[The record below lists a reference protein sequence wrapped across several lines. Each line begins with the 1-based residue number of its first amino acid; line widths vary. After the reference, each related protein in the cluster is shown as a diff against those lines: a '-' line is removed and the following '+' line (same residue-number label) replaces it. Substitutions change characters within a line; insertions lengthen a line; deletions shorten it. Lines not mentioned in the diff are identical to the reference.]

1 MGVVLKTEAAAAPI
15 ARRSSGD
22 EAARY
27 IRRMIFD
34 GTLQAGAR
42 VPQDQV
48 AEALGISRIPVRE
61 ALIALEREGWVT
73 IELHRGAFVN
83 ALDAQAVRDHYELFG
98 LVYGF
103 AAARALDRTADGLGD
118 RLADLAHQV
127 AVTDDPR
134 AVGRLAIAFHAA
146 IVEAAASPRIRVV
159 LQAMPAL
166 VPGDFFALVPDAIAI
181 ERRGLAAIA
190 RAMQRGDGSQA
201 AEEYR
206 RMLQRLGERVVRL
219 FETRGLFARDKAG
232 AGPRRPPVTDPIR
245 RGSSP

>member
-1 MGVVLKTEAAAAPI
+1 MTRGDGAVRPRPAGPRPEPALRSDAAAEPI

-27 IRRMIFD
+27 IRRAIFD
-34 GTLQAGAR
+34 GTLRPGAR

-73 IELHRGAFVN
+73 IELHRGAFVS

-103 AAARALDRTADGLGD
+103 AATRALDRGADGLGD
-118 RLADLAHQV
+118 RLAELARQF
-127 AVTDDPR
+127 AATDDTR
-134 AVGRLAIAFHAA
+134 ALGRQAVAFHAA
-146 IVEAAASPRIRVV
+146 IVDAAASPRIRVV
-159 LQAMPAL
+159 LQAMPGL
-166 VPGDFFALVPDAIAI
+166 VPGDFFALVPDAVAV

-190 RAMQRGDGSQA
+190 RAVQRHDGAQA
-201 AEEYR
+201 AEGYH
-206 RMLQRLGERVVRL
+206 RMLRRLGEQVVRL
-219 FETRGLFARDKAG
+219 FEARGLFARVDA
-232 AGPRRPPVTDPIR
+232 RT
-245 RGSSP
+245 